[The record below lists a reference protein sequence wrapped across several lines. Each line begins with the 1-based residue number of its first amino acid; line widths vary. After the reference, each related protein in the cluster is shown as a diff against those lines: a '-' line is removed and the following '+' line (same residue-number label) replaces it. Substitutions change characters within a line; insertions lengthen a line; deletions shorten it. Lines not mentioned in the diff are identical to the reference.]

1 MRHIAIIEKWI
12 KKSLIALS
20 PLGEKNQ
27 YRQAEN
33 AVVFLHPQLQ
43 YFSALSIPKITFA
56 INHIISTFYD
66 TNRSRF
72 QSQRRK
78 NGIGGKEEHLYAQLI
93 DFEVQRHAFN

>member
-1 MRHIAIIEKWI
+1 MRYIAIIEKWI
-12 KKSLIALS
+12 KKSLIALT
-20 PLGEKNQ
+20 PLGKKKDQ

-33 AVVFLHPQLQ
+33 AVVFLHPQLE

-66 TNRSRF
+66 TTRSRF

-78 NGIGGKEEHLYAQLI
+78 NGIRGEGRTFI
-93 DFEVQRHAFN
+93 CPIN